1 MRNEPLNNALHTADI
16 LLPRPGV
23 APEKWAVVACDQFT
37 AQPEYWQ
44 SADMLV
50 GDAPSTLRLILP
62 EVWLGEDEGRIPA
75 IHRTMSQYL
84 ADGTLALAV
93 KDGFVLVER
102 QTPAGVRP
110 GLVVALDLEAYDFT
124 PGSAS
129 LIRATEGTVLERVP
143 PRARIRAGAQ
153 VELPH
158 VMMLIDDP
166 ACTVIEPLL
175 KRRDSL
181 RPLYDFELMLGGG
194 HLRGWAV
201 EGDATRGVFDAI
213 DALYAKADG
222 LLYAVGDGNHSLAAA
237 RQCWLDIR
245 DTLTSGER
253 ANHPARY
260 ALVELVNLACPALV
274 FEPIHRALFG
284 VDPAAMMDAY
294 QACLRLQGADLGEGN
309 DLVAFDGAGRTWR
322 FKSAEHPLGR
332 LQAFLDNWLAGH
344 PEARIDYIHGE
355 DALRALVNHPDALG
369 LMPRAFDKG
378 ELFDAIRRHG
388 VLPRKTFS
396 MGEATEKRYYMEA
409 RRITL

>member
-1 MRNEPLNNALHTADI
+1 MNNALHTAEI
-16 LLPRPGV
+16 LLPRAGV

-44 SADMLV
+44 EADALV

-62 EVWLGEDEGRIPA
+62 EAWLDEGEARVPA
-75 IHRTMSQYL
+75 IHRAMGQYL
-84 ADGTLALAV
+84 ADGTLAAAV
-93 KDGFVLVER
+93 KDGFVLTER
-102 QTPAGVRP
+102 TTPAGVRP
-110 GLVVALDLEAYDFT
+110 GLVAALDLEAYDYT

-143 PRARIRAGAQ
+143 PRARIRAGAP

-166 ACTVIEPLL
+166 GCTVIEPLQ

-194 HLRGWAV
+194 HLKGWAV
-201 EGDATRGVFDAI
+201 EDEATRGVFDAI
-213 DALYAKADG
+213 DALHAKADG

-237 RQCWLDIR
+237 RQCWLVVR
-245 DTLTSGER
+245 DTLPPEER
-253 ANHPARY
+253 ANHPARW

-284 VDPAAMMDAY
+284 VDPAALMDAWRE
-294 QACLRLQGADLGEGN
+294 CLRSEGADLGEGD

-322 FKSAEHPLGR
+322 FRSDEHPLAR
-332 LQAFLDNWLAGH
+332 LQAFLDKWLAEH

-355 DALRALVNHPDALG
+355 DALRQLVNRPDTLG
-369 LMPRAFDKG
+369 LMPRTFDKA

-388 VLPRKTFS
+388 ALPRKTFS

-409 RRITL
+409 RRIAP

>member
-1 MRNEPLNNALHTADI
+1 MRYIKLNNALHTARI
-16 LLPRPGV
+16 LLPRDGV

-37 AQPEYWQ
+37 AQPEYWRQ
-44 SADMLV
+44 ADALV

-62 EVWLGEDEGRIPA
+62 EAWLAEGEARIPA
-75 IHRTMSQYL
+75 IHAAMAKYL
-84 ADGTLALAV
+84 ADGTLETAV
-93 KDGFVLVER
+93 QDGFVLVER
-102 QTPAGVRP
+102 DTPAGARP
-110 GLVVALDLEAYDFT
+110 GLVVALDLEAYDYN

-143 PRARIRAGAQ
+143 PRARIRAGAP

-166 ACTVIEPLL
+166 GMTVIEPLL
-175 KRRDSL
+175 ARRTAL
-181 RPLYDFELMLGGG
+181 RPLYDFELMMGGG

-201 EGDATRGVFDAI
+201 EGEAVRGVFDAI
-213 DALYAKADG
+213 DALNAKADG

-237 RQCWLDIR
+237 RKCWLEIR
-245 DTLTSGER
+245 DTLPAEAR
-253 ANHPARY
+253 ANHPARF

-284 VDPAAMMDAY
+284 VNPSELMDAY
-294 QACLRLQGADLGEGN
+294 RDALRADGADMGEGD
-309 DLVAFDGAGRTWR
+309 DLVAFDAAGHTWR
-322 FKSAEHPLGR
+322 FKSEEHPLAR
-332 LQAFLDNWLAGH
+332 LQAFLDEWLAGH

-355 DALRALVNHPDALG
+355 AALRGLIDRPDALG
-369 LMPRAFDKG
+369 LMPRPFDKS
-378 ELFDAIRRHG
+378 ELFAAIRRHG

-409 RRITL
+409 RGIV